1 MSRIALQAFVQIVRA
16 IVACC
21 EVTIFLIILN
31 LGLADVSRAEAQK
44 PDQFD
49 YFVLAL
55 SWSPSY
61 CAGVAGQN
69 DNQQC
74 APGRRFA
81 FVVHGL
87 WPQYDRG
94 WPEYCASRETRVPQK
109 LIDGMMDVMPSK
121 KLVIHQWKKHGSC
134 SGLSQADY
142 FNSTRQVFDG
152 LRIPARY
159 LSPQAIVTITPE
171 QLVTDF
177 VKSNKGLTADMLSVQ
192 CGNARDRARLSEL
205 RVCVNK
211 AGSFTTC
218 GENETRQCRAKTLVL
233 PPVK

>member
-1 MSRIALQAFVQIVRA
+1 MPRSAFQIFAHSVRA
-16 IVACC
+16 IAAIG
-21 EVTIFLIILN
+21 EIAIFLFIAILSLN
-31 LGLADVSRAEAQK
+31 LPSYAEAQK
-44 PDQFD
+44 PGQFE
-49 YFVLAL
+49 YYVLAL

-61 CAGVAGQN
+61 CAGEAGQN
-69 DNQQC
+69 DTQQC

-87 WPQYDRG
+87 WPQYVRG
-94 WPEYCASRETRVPQK
+94 WPEFCATRETWVPQE

-134 SGLSQADY
+134 SGLSQAEY
-142 FNSTRQVFDG
+142 FNSARQIFGG

-159 LSPQAIVTITPE
+159 LSPQAAVTITPE

-177 VKSNKGLTADMLSVQ
+177 VKSNRGMTADMLSVQ

-211 AGSFTTC
+211 TGSFAAC
-218 GENETRQCRAKTLVL
+218 GENETRRCRAKIIVL

>member
-1 MSRIALQAFVQIVRA
+1 MPRKPIQFLINIARAVSHSCQIA
-16 IVACC
+16 
-21 EVTIFLIILN
+21 IFLFAAVF
-31 LGLADVSRAEAQK
+31 GFTTPSF
-44 PDQFD
+44 PDAPQAGQFD
-49 YFVLAL
+49 YYVLAL

-61 CAGVAGQN
+61 CAGEAGQN
-69 DNQQC
+69 DTQQC

-87 WPQYDRG
+87 WPQYFQS
-94 WPEYCASRETRVPQK
+94 WPENCSTRETWIPQD

-121 KLVIHQWKKHGSC
+121 KLIIHEWKKHGSC
-134 SGLSQADY
+134 SGLSQQDY
-142 FNSTRQVFDG
+142 FISVRRIFGNV
-152 LRIPARY
+152 RIPARY
-159 LSPQAIVTITPE
+159 LSPQALVTITPE

-177 VKSNKGLTADMLSVQ
+177 VKSNTGLTADMLSVQ

-211 AGSFTTC
+211 AGEFTAC
-218 GENETRQCRAKTLVL
+218 GANETRRCRAKTLVL